1 MPGVTKT
8 PQKLCLSLETRHVAA
23 FFLAWEKKGQRAWRA
38 GRLPFGAGG
47 GESAAGSETV
57 LNCSSNRRVSAVL
70 GLAPSPGRRAG
81 RWDGLAFTAIRQAG
95 SQGHI
100 GADEVIPT

>member
-38 GRLPFGAGG
+38 GRLPFGREAVKARREAKQFSTAVPIDGFRQCLDSLRVLGDVPAGG
-47 GESAAGSETV
+47 TV
-57 LNCSSNRRVSAVL
+57 W
-70 GLAPSPGRRAG
+70 PSPRFVRPD
-81 RWDGLAFTAIRQAG
+81 RKVTSELMK
-95 SQGHI
+95 
-100 GADEVIPT
+100 